1 VTNGDD
7 PSTATPARSSA
18 AIRDELFPASRIPL
32 GTLPDDV
39 DASVTAAGVTQ
50 VNLYRALAHAPDLLR
65 AWIEF
70 AWELR
75 GHDRTSRRL
84 RELMILRT
92 ALLHRSEYEWH
103 QHARMAREAGVSDDE
118 IDMLASWQTAD
129 IYSPADRAALAL
141 TDAIVAGA
149 VPHSVSVEIDRHFDY
164 TQRIELT
171 VTAAFYSM
179 VPRILDALG
188 VPIEG
193 HEPDQAK

>member
-1 VTNGDD
+1 MTPRDVERD
-7 PSTATPARSSA
+7 PSPLASTL
-18 AIRDELFPASRIPL
+18 RDDMFPLSRIPL
-32 GTLPDDV
+32 AELPDDV
-39 DASVTAAGVTQ
+39 AGSVAQAGVKQ

-65 AWIEF
+65 AWINF

-92 ALLHRSEYEWH
+92 GLLHRSPYEWH
-103 QHARMAREAGVSDDE
+103 QHVRMAREAAVSEEE
-118 IDMLASWQTAD
+118 IEKLASWQTAD
-129 IYSPADRAALAL
+129 VFTGPERAALAL
-141 TDAIVAGA
+141 TDSIVAGFVPWA
-149 VPHSVSVEIDRHFDY
+149 VSEEIDRHFDY
-164 TQRIELT
+164 AQRIELT

-193 HEPDQAK
+193 NERE